1 MNAIWTDSRSTPEET
16 VLLSVLN
23 GDEAV
28 CVAVRNSI
36 RPLGL
41 AFRVGLKFPA
51 SVSASGK
58 AMLAHLPEE
67 EARLI
72 ASKGLKRSTRA
83 GDALALKAF
92 LQELELTRQ
101 RGYSIDDQGI
111 REGVYAFGAPVF
123 DATSSVVAGVS
134 VCVSTASLEGDAAA
148 RHRNLALDVARELTE
163 RLGGIAV
170 GGAQTSTA
178 LA

>member
-1 MNAIWTDSRSTPEET
+1 LNAIWTDSRSTPEET

-28 CVAVRNSI
+28 YVAVRNSI

-72 ASKGLKRSTRA
+72 ASKGLKRSTV
-83 GDALALKAF
+83 LAMLWPSRPF
-92 LQELELTRQ
+92 YRSWNL
-101 RGYSIDDQGI
+101 
-111 REGVYAFGAPVF
+111 PVSV
-123 DATSSVVAGVS
+123 ATSSVVAGVS
-134 VCVSTASLEGDAAA
+134 VCVSTASLEGDGAA

-163 RLGGIAV
+163 RLGGLAV